1 MNENLKA
8 LVDKIVLNEEIS
20 LSTRLSAIE
29 QVQELSL
36 LLKEPAPTVSDY
48 LKKQSATKSTVTNQL
63 AQSALDWL
71 EEKNNA

>member
-8 LVDKIVLNEEIS
+8 LIDKIVLNEEIS

-29 QVQELSL
+29 QVQGLSL
-36 LLKEPAPTVSDY
+36 LLKEPVPTVSDY
-48 LKKQSATKSTVTNQL
+48 LKKQLATKSTVTNQL